1 MTIFLNFIV
10 KIEII
15 IEKTSFEKTQ
25 PSENISFPTFKVAI
39 FKLPVFVT

>member
-1 MTIFLNFIV
+1 MTNFLNFIA

-25 PSENISFPTFKVAI
+25 SSENISFPTFKVGI